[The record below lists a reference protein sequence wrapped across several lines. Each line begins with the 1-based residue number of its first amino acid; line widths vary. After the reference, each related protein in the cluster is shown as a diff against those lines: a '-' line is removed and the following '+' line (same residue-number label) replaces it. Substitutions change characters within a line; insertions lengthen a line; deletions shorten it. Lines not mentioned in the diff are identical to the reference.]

1 MTAPEPTPTVE
12 HVDAVARVV
21 AGLLDDF
28 DTVMNVRME
37 SREVARRLLT
47 STDPAVHL
55 ALVDAL
61 VRAGVLTERFAI
73 RDEDG
78 SVWLTVHRAS
88 ARKSDATNLAP
99 TAKAC
104 IDGLVD
110 AGWLPDDDDT
120 RITATTFVAGEPR
133 KPPALTITITE
144 QGDLS

>member
-1 MTAPEPTPTVE
+1 MRTLTIPAPAPWISANDRP
-12 HVDAVARVV
+12 HW
-21 AGLLDDF
+21 
-28 DTVMNVRME
+28 
-37 SREVARRLLT
+37 REKARRT
-47 STDPAVHL
+47 SAWRAVTRLAARTDSHDP
-55 ALVDAL
+55 LVTP
-61 VRAGVLTERFAI
+61 VAI
-73 RDEDG
+73 TI
-78 SVWLTVHRAS
+78 TVHRAS

-120 RITATTFVAGEPR
+120 HITATTFVAGEPR

>member
-1 MTAPEPTPTVE
+1 MTAHEPTPTAE
-12 HVDAVARVV
+12 HTDAVARVV

-110 AGWLPDDDDT
+110 AGWLPDDDDQHV
-120 RITATTFVAGEPR
+120 IATT
-133 KPPALTITITE
+133 LTITE
-144 QGDLS
+144 QGDPT